1 MNHPIPTDP
10 RHQRFADELIK
21 GSTLVDAYLAAG
33 FKCTRV
39 SALQNAKRLR
49 KRADID
55 AYITS
60 LQRAAADAS
69 TLSLL
74 EKRRFLAR
82 VVRTP
87 LAKLDPE
94 DPDHAHGDLVKS
106 FALNESEN
114 STSRRIEKLDPL
126 KAIELDNKLDASSP
140 ENEQAAALT
149 EAILSLGSGNALPG
163 GKL

>member
-1 MNHPIPTDP
+1 MNHPIPKDP
-10 RHQRFADELIK
+10 KHQRFADEFIK
-21 GSTLVDAYLAAG
+21 GSSLVDAYLAAG
-33 FKCTRV
+33 FKCTRT

-49 KRADID
+49 KRPDID

-60 LQRAAADAS
+60 LQRAAADET

-82 VVRTP
+82 VVRIP
-87 LAKLDPE
+87 LAKLDAE
-94 DPDHAHGDLVKS
+94 DPEHMHGDLVKS
-106 FALNESEN
+106 FALNESEK

-149 EAILSLGSGNALPG
+149 EAILSLGSGNALPI